1 MKHFYAQI
9 KNFINIALFLGIF
22 LQSYVGNSQTTLSA
36 GDIIFTGYDANPSPA
51 AGDVYSFV
59 LLTNISAGTEISF
72 TDRGYF
78 GGGVWQ
84 AAAFSEATVTWTAGT
99 AIPVG
104 TEIIIKGLTASTYD
118 PNSTLLTANGMV
130 TLSEGTPT
138 NGLSLSTVGDQI
150 IAFQGGSGVPESGTV
165 TFISGLHYFYCSS
178 GAGTSQA
185 SWDDL
190 ACADGPNSSVIP
202 VGLVGGTSSF
212 YVGTLAGNSIGTSGK
227 FNGTGA
233 PFANAA
239 AIRAG
244 VMNQANWTLS
254 NTTPALSMPSGA
266 AFLGAAP
273 TITANPPNRTI
284 CVGSNTTFSISAN
297 DATGYQ
303 WQVNTGS
310 GFTNISNADP
320 YSGAT
325 TTTLAITAATAG
337 MSGYL
342 YRCVASGAGSA
353 TSNSGTLTVSNI
365 TATSIQTNVSCF
377 GGSNGSAM
385 VTPSGGISP
394 YTYSWSPSGG
404 TGAIATGLS
413 AGSYTVTITDASLC
427 STTQNFIIT
436 QPTALVATAAAQTN
450 VSCFGGS
457 NGAASINTPTG
468 GAGGYTYNW
477 TPGNPTGDGTRSVT
491 GLSSGTWTCTITD
504 ANSCIATQSFTITQP
519 TAIAVTPA
527 SQTNVSCFGGS
538 NGAAAINTPTG
549 GAGGYTYNWTPGN
562 PTGDGTTSVT
572 GLTAGIWTCTVT
584 DANGCTRAQNFT
596 VTQPTAIS
604 VTPASQTNI
613 ACNGGSTGAAA
624 INIPTGGAGGY
635 TYNWTPGTP
644 TGDGTPSVTGLTA
657 GTWTCT
663 VTDANSCTTAVNFV
677 ITQPTAIS
685 TATAAQTNVSC
696 NGGSNGSASVTPSGG
711 AGGYTYSWA
720 PSGGTAATATG
731 LTAGT

>member
-36 GDIIFTGYDANPSPA
+36 GDIIFTGYDATPTPL

-59 LLTNISAGTEISF
+59 LLTNISAGTAINF

-78 GGGVWQ
+78 GGGVGWQ
-84 AAAFSEATVTWTAGT
+84 GAGPTEATVTWTAGT

-104 TEIIIKGLTASTYD
+104 TEIMIKGLTASTYD
-118 PNSTLLTANGMV
+118 PNTTALTTNGTV
-130 TLSEGTPT
+130 TLSQGTPA

-150 IAFQGGSGVPESGTV
+150 IAFQGGSGIPESSGV

-178 GAGTSQA
+178 GTGTSQA

-202 VGLVGGTSSF
+202 AGLTGATSSF
-212 YVGTLAGNSIGTSGK
+212 YVGTLAGNSLGTSGK

-266 AFLGAAP
+266 AFLGVAP
-273 TITANPPNRTI
+273 NITANPPNRTI
-284 CVGSNTTFSISAN
+284 CIGSNTTFTISAN
-297 DATGYQ
+297 NATGYQ

-310 GFTNISNADP
+310 GFTNISNAAP
-320 YSGAT
+320 YSGTT
-325 TTTLAITAATAG
+325 TTTLTITAATAG
-337 MSGYL
+337 MNGYL
-342 YRCVASGAGSA
+342 YRCIATGTGSA
-353 TSNSGTLTVSNI
+353 TSNAGTLTVSNI

-385 VTPSGGISP
+385 VTPSGGVSP

-427 STTQNFIIT
+427 STTRNFVIT
-436 QPTALVATAAAQTN
+436 QPTALVATPASQTN

-457 NGAASINTPTG
+457 NGTATVAQTG
-468 GAGGYTYNW
+468 GTPSYTYSW
-477 TPGNPTGDGTRSVT
+477 SPSGGTAATAT
-491 GLSSGTWTCTITD
+491 GLSQGTYTVTVTD
-504 ANSCIATQSFTITQP
+504 ANACTTTQSFTITQP

-527 SQTNVSCFGGS
+527 SQTNVSCFGGA
-538 NGAAAINTPTG
+538 NGAATINTP
-549 GAGGYTYNWTPGN
+549 
-562 PTGDGTTSVT
+562 
-572 GLTAGIWTCTVT
+572 
-584 DANGCTRAQNFT
+584 
-596 VTQPTAIS
+596 
-604 VTPASQTNI
+604 
-613 ACNGGSTGAAA
+613 
-624 INIPTGGAGGY
+624 
-635 TYNWTPGTP
+635 
-644 TGDGTPSVTGLTA
+644 
-657 GTWTCT
+657 
-663 VTDANSCTTAVNFV
+663 
-677 ITQPTAIS
+677 
-685 TATAAQTNVSC
+685 
-696 NGGSNGSASVTPSGG
+696 
-711 AGGYTYSWA
+711 
-720 PSGGTAATATG
+720 
-731 LTAGT
+731 